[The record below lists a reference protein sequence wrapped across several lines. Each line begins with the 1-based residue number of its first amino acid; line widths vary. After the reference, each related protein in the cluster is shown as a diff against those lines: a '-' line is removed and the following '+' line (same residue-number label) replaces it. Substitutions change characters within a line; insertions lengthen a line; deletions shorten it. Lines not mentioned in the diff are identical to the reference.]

1 MKQQQF
7 SYALGVVEAVLASL
21 DDDDKKWFNDR
32 GVSDYDLDNLR
43 LASKLVSSSFYILPR
58 GKDLRGE
65 PRE

>member
-7 SYALGVVEAVLASL
+7 AYALGVLEAMLATM
-21 DDDDKKWFNDR
+21 DDADKRWFAAR

-43 LASKLVSSSFYILPR
+43 LASKLVSSAFYILPR